1 MIDGD
6 TSAYDESLVD
16 QWTFLT
22 DEQELSKRDLKHHK
36 RESMFSNNN
45 DTFDNVVETYH
56 IQCTNLYVNVSN
68 CNSLFEGGASNTIV
82 KMPKDLGAGPYA
94 RVISLVPLGSQSTSS
109 IIKAR
114 STSEVYEL
122 TVDYDLASAATEAKG
137 DVNFRVDYTNLLEY
151 WNEITDSPGSKRKRW
166 FGAYDDWLKKMT
178 TIVKDERSYLPLDY
192 EEKIKLFHAH
202 ANCPKTNIDAIFDI
216 DANIKLALNGQYGY
230 YFEGSILPTPT
241 LISAYGYFSIEP
253 VAAILITLRAEAV
266 MQSDSGVMELFS
278 AGFPGLSLSASLQ
291 VSGELNAGV
300 SLEWDRTEVY
310 SPQDAAGEKA
320 SIAPKDLQSDDNQVY
335 SFEPTFDASLTAQG
349 NLALSLTPEVRFG
362 ISVLGGD
369 LMSGYVTAGITNT
382 IKLGVNATASVSVD
396 GSTSAGFCYWADFVY
411 SIFIQA
417 NASFIDGAAYW
428 GDKYDVVSPS
438 DPLPLVEE
446 TCIKYASSD
455 PLTKRDNVEALV
467 ANSTGSGCFGG
478 LIACNTVN
486 DDTDSSGNM
495 TCPYA
500 CEGTSCTI
508 LDTSSSLSR
517 RQAVTGQCMHY
528 PAMFYN
534 CEWFPNK
541 DIPNLDTSTNGNMRY
556 YSSLGICTNIQNYLD
571 RHASLWAPSYMGDT
585 WMRLTYK
592 PDPSNTNRN
601 QACGDP
607 KKKTGNMAA
616 HCAQVKRSLWPQAIQ
631 QAGKNAGGM
640 QGWSESMSCDEFPFN
655 SAAEGGTGASTSCT
669 PWEQQ
674 QYQSSITSMIPIL
687 HDRTNNNLPWSTE
700 PWTGQ
705 LPRQYT
711 VNLFDSTSNPTG
723 TFLGTYGGYL
733 AGNQNLIRARIAGG
747 VNTFGTNSI
756 YYLTATSHNALCHID
771 DGFNLRSTAMGVQYI
786 KLIVCNV
793 VYGDSLGTD
802 LKKRDGEDDDDYT
815 GRPEMHSRFWQVQ
828 AELRVP
834 KNWQN
839 HVVLTRRGDSESF
852 ARGLAHGSGASDGLK
867 WDDTDSHALHLL
879 DENDQPVQ
887 SSTLATR
894 AQGQAIP
901 ESEGESDVD
910 LSASASWRKHYGEH
924 LRRHGHGHH

>member
-1 MIDGD
+1 METNFEGTNTYKNCEWYGCSDSCPSSKILITQRTKIYSITEEGNDSVCSSGTNKLCCDPPNGANSSPVDPKDLFTYPDEDDVSYYYNVQATSNEDSTSDDSKDPFAFVMIDGD

-22 DEQELSKRDLKHHK
+22 DEQELSKQDLKHHK
-36 RESMFSNNN
+36 REM
-45 DTFDNVVETYH
+45 H
-56 IQCTNLYVNVSN
+56 Q
-68 CNSLFEGGASNTIV
+68 SLCQ
-82 KMPKDLGAGPYA
+82 
-94 RVISLVPLGSQSTSS
+94 R
-109 IIKAR
+109 IKLQFFVR
-114 STSEVYEL
+114 RCEVYEL

-178 TIVKDERSYLPLDY
+178 TIVKDETSYLPLDY
-192 EEKIKLFHAH
+192 EENIKLFHAH
-202 ANCPKTNIDAIFDI
+202 ANCPKTNIDATFDI
-216 DANIKLALNGQYGY
+216 DANIKLALNCQYGY

-253 VAAILITLRAEAV
+253 VAARSLCSPTQVSWNSSVQGLI
-266 MQSDSGVMELFS
+266 SIGPELALTS
-278 AGFPGLSLSASLQ
+278 QLSASLQ

-310 SPQDAAGEKA
+310 FPQDAAGEKA
-320 SIAPKDLQSDDNQVY
+320 SIAPKDLQSDNDQVY

-349 NLALSLTPEVRFG
+349 NLAS
-362 ISVLGGD
+362 
-369 LMSGYVTAGITNT
+369 GITNT
-382 IKLGVNATASVSVD
+382 IKLGVNATASVSGD

-417 NASFIDGAAYW
+417 NASLIDGAAYW

-438 DPLPLVEE
+438 NPLPLVEE

-467 ANSTGSGCFGG
+467 ADSTGSGCFGG

-495 TCPYA
+495 ICPYA

-556 YSSLGICTNIQNYLD
+556 YSSL
-571 RHASLWAPSYMGDT
+571 
-585 WMRLTYK
+585 
-592 PDPSNTNRN
+592 
-601 QACGDP
+601 
-607 KKKTGNMAA
+607 
-616 HCAQVKRSLWPQAIQ
+616 V
-631 QAGKNAGGM
+631 
-640 QGWSESMSCDEFPFN
+640 N

-687 HDRTNNNLPWSTE
+687 HDKTNNNLPWSTE

-815 GRPEMHSRFWQVQ
+815 GRPEMHPRFWQVQ
-828 AELRVP
+828 ELRVP
-834 KNWQN
+834 KDWQN

-879 DENDQPVQ
+879 DENHQPVQ

-894 AQGQAIP
+894 AQGQTIP